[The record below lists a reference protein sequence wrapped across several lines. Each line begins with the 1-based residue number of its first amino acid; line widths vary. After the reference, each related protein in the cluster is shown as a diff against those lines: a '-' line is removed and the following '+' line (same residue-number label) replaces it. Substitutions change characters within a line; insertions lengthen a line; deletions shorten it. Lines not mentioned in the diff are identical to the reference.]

1 MESESDGQRE
11 VSQRLQK
18 FLLCFCDVIQDLAFN
33 SHKEETPTHNVS
45 QLLGYPNSVAP
56 QQQNHHQLQ
65 TQRDHDL
72 CTIGNEQFDRNMAS
86 SITWEQR
93 MLCCLANCAYCH
105 KSFFHRVGRLFEK

>member
-45 QLLGYPNSVAP
+45 QLLGYPNSSGVP
-56 QQQNHHQLQ
+56 TQQLQQPNHHQMQ
-65 TQRDHDL
+65 
-72 CTIGNEQFDRNMAS
+72 QFDRNTS
-86 SITWEQR
+86 SSHITWEQR

-105 KSFFHRVGRLFEK
+105 KSFFHRIGNLFEK